1 MIRGMDEGVERAVVG
16 LSGGARCALNPDR
29 YRAAHPHTL
38 SPLSL
43 SLSVTRTPV
52 SVARTYT
59 NVYVHTRRCCRFVY
73 ITLRTYYTRIYIYA
87 YMPDL
92 PQRESHCAAGECLL
106 FSRLRATAV
115 ATP

>member
-1 MIRGMDEGVERAVVG
+1 MCIEPRPVSSCPPTHSLAPFPISLRYAHTCLRRTHLHERIAYT
-16 LSGGARCALNPDR
+16 PM
-29 YRAAHPHTL
+29 
-38 SPLSL
+38 LSL
-43 SLSVTRTPV
+43 R
-52 SVARTYT
+52 
-59 NVYVHTRRCCRFVY
+59 VYNTSY
-73 ITLRTYYTRIYIYA
+73 ILHIYIYIYA